1 MPVLDKDKDKDRDI
15 KKRIDSLRERIR
27 HHEYLY
33 FILDQPEISDLDF
46 DKLMKQL
53 KDLEAEHPELITPD
67 SPTQRV
73 GGKPREGFVK
83 VPHSSPMLSLDNTY
97 NEEELRAWDRRVHE
111 LSGLSQVDYVCELK
125 LDGMSLALIY
135 EDAKLARGITRGDG
149 TIGEDVTLNV
159 RTVRSVPLSIS
170 PDRLKKA
177 GISPDFEVRGELLMP
192 LAAFKKMNE
201 ERESKGLSTFAN
213 PRNATAGTVRQLE
226 SRITAERR
234 LDYFSYMLLKNGR
247 TFCDRHSKTLDALAA
262 AGFKVNPH
270 RKLVDSIDEAWDFIQ
285 QWEAKRD
292 SLPYEID
299 GIVIKVD
306 HTALQEEL
314 GFTGKAPRWAIAYKY
329 AARAGITKLEDIRVQ
344 VGRTGKLT
352 PVAMLAPVFIGGT
365 TVRNATLHN
374 MDEIERLGVKIG
386 DWVQVERG
394 GDVIPKIAKVID
406 DKDHPRPPELREF
419 VMPDKC
425 PVCGTKVVR
434 TEGEVDYRCV
444 NANCPAK
451 LMGTILHFASRGVM
465 NIDGMGDA
473 LVTQLTEKGLVKNVA
488 DIYSLSKKDLLGLE
502 RFAEKSAQNIIDEID
517 NSRKL
522 PLERVIYGL
531 GIRMVGE
538 RTAQFLAEHFGSMD
552 DLEKASVEELQ
563 NVNEVGPR
571 IAESIAEFFSNPAN
585 RKLVERLREAGL
597 TLTGQKKQRGT
608 KLAGKTFV
616 LTGTLA
622 HFTRDE
628 AKKLIEDAGGK
639 VTGSVSKKTDYV
651 VAGADAGSKLDKA
664 KELGVAVID
673 EEEMERLLGRGLN
686 RHRGNRE
693 WVELSQR

>member
-1 MPVLDKDKDKDRDI
+1 MASPGKDVE
-15 KKRIDSLRERIR
+15 KKIEALRERIR

-33 FILDQPEISDLDF
+33 YVVDNPEISDTDF
-46 DKLMKQL
+46 DKLMRQL
-53 KDLEAEHPELITPD
+53 KDLEAEHPNLITAD

-97 NEEELRAWDRRVHE
+97 NEEELRDWERRVHE
-111 LSGLSQVDYVCELK
+111 LSGRNEVDYVCELK

-135 EDAKLARGITRGDG
+135 EDGKLVRGITRGDG
-149 TIGEDVTLNV
+149 SVGEDVTLNV
-159 RTVRSVPLSIS
+159 RTVRSVPLSI
-170 PDRLKKA
+170 PKEKLKKA
-177 GISPDFEVRGELLMP
+177 DIPADFEVRGELLMP
-192 LAAFKKMNE
+192 LASFKKMNE
-201 ERESKGLSTFAN
+201 ERESKGLSVFAN

-226 SRITAERR
+226 SKVTAERR
-234 LDYFSYMLLKNGR
+234 LDYFTYMLLKDGR
-247 TFCDRHSKTLDALAA
+247 TYFDRHWETLDALDA
-262 AGFKVNPH
+262 AGFKVNQN
-270 RKLVDSIDEAWDFIQ
+270 RKLVHSIDEAWAFIQ
-285 QWEAKRD
+285 QWEGKRD

-306 HTALQEEL
+306 RISLQDEL

-352 PVAMLAPVFIGGT
+352 PVAVLAPVLIGGT

-394 GDVIPKIAKVID
+394 GDVIPKVAKVIE
-406 DKDHPRPPELREF
+406 DKDHPRGHKIFHMPE
-419 VMPDKC
+419 KC
-425 PVCGTKVVR
+425 PECGTKVVR

-451 LMGTILHFASRGVM
+451 LRETILHFASRGIM

-473 LVTQLTEKGLVKNVA
+473 LVGQLTERGLVKNVA
-488 DIYSLSKKDLLGLE
+488 DIYKLTKDDLLSLE
-502 RFAEKSAQNIIDEID
+502 RMGDKSAQNILDEVEA
-517 NSRKL
+517 SKKL

-538 RTAQFLAEHFGSMD
+538 RTAQFLAEHFGSMEA
-552 DLEKASVEELQ
+552 LENAGVEELQ

-571 IAESIAEFFSNPAN
+571 IAESIVEFFSIAAN

-628 AKKLIEDAGGK
+628 AKKMIEDAGGK

-664 KELGVAVID
+664 KELGVQVID
-673 EEEMERLLGRGLN
+673 EKEMESIVR
-686 RHRGNRE
+686 
-693 WVELSQR
+693 